1 MVLKVLG
8 SDSSGNCYLLENE
21 NECLVI
27 EAGIN
32 VKLVKKAL
40 GFNITKVNGLIVS
53 HSHGDHSKY
62 IREFSMLGIKTY
74 ASKET
79 FENIKSNLQLA
90 NNAVE
95 VKQKGVYKIGNF
107 KILPFEL
114 KHDVHNLGFLINH
127 PECGTIMFATDTYMI
142 PYRFEK
148 VNHYIIEANYSAP
161 ILDKNIENG
170 KLIEFVR
177 NRVIKSHMNIETTAK
192 FLKNADLSEV
202 RNIVLIHLSGGNS
215 NPDEFKN
222 KIEGIT
228 GKNTFIASKGLN
240 ININL
245 KLF

>member
-8 SDSSGNCYLLENE
+8 SSSVGNCYLLENE

-32 VKLVKKAL
+32 IKHVKKAL
-40 GFNITKVNGLIVS
+40 DFNVKKVNGLVVS
-53 HSHGDHSKY
+53 HSHGDHSKHVKD
-62 IREFSMLGIKTY
+62 FLMLGIKTY

-79 FENIKSNLQLA
+79 FKNINLKLA
-90 NNAVE
+90 HNAVQIRHK
-95 VKQKGVYKIGNF
+95 VVYKIGNF
-107 KILPFEL
+107 KIIPFEL

-148 VNHYIIEANYSAP
+148 VNHYVIEANYSAV
-161 ILDKNIENG
+161 ILDENIENG

-177 NRVIKSHMNIETTAK
+177 NRIIKSHMNIDATAK

-228 GKNTFIASKGLN
+228 GKNTVIASKGLN

-245 KLF
+245 NLF